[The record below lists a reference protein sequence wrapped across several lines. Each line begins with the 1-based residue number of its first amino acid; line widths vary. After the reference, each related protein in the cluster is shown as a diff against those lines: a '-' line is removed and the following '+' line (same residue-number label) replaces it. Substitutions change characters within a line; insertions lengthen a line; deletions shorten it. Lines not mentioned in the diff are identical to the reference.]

1 MEDDTMR
8 LFSKWIRSGKSR
20 PSKDSGQGRGA
31 SRCKHDKFRN
41 KPAHGAYLIS
51 FDGRVIPLRKE
62 NLPAHK

>member
-1 MEDDTMR
+1 MR
-8 LFSKWIRSGKSR
+8 LFTKWIRSDKSR
-20 PSKDSGQGRGA
+20 AGKNSAQGKGA

-51 FDGRVIPLRKE
+51 CDGRVIPLRKE